1 MLTTLK
7 SIEELLASPI
17 DRAAPVE
24 LHWRGDKLDSASL
37 HDGKGGS
44 VSAPVVAGQ
53 PVLID
58 FPESAI
64 PRAWFERERES
75 YSLVAE
81 RRDLPRTIKAYLFGT
96 RDISKRNF
104 EKFRSEVLSSAGS
117 SPLVLMVGAGQKG
130 MGTEVLYDDPRILV
144 AAFDIYPS
152 PNTLFA
158 ADAHNIPLKDESVDA
173 VCVQAV
179 LEHVLEPSRAVSEI
193 LRVLKPG
200 GIVYA
205 ETPFMQQVHEGAAD
219 FTRFT
224 ELGHRWL
231 FRDFDEIE
239 RGAIGGPGLSV
250 YWSMKYFFRGLT
262 RSRKMANVLSVPFG
276 LLALLDRFMP
286 RAHILD
292 GANGVYFMGRK
303 AGRRLE
309 ARAIFDHYLGAQ

>member
-1 MLTTLK
+1 MLTTPK
-7 SIEELLASPI
+7 SIEEMLTSPV
-17 DRAAPVE
+17 DCSAPVE
-24 LHWRGDKLDSASL
+24 LHWRDDSVADVSL
-37 HDGKGGS
+37 HDGKGGT
-44 VSAPVVAGQ
+44 VSAPLVGGQ

-58 FPESAI
+58 FAESAI
-64 PRAWFERERES
+64 PRVWFERERAS

-96 RDISKRNF
+96 HDISKRNF
-104 EKFRSEVLSSAGS
+104 EKFRSEVVSSAGPS
-117 SPLVLMVGAGQKG
+117 ALVLMVGAGQKG
-130 MGTEVLYDDPRILV
+130 MGTEVLYDDPGILV

-152 PNTLFA
+152 PYTLFA
-158 ADAHNIPLKDESVDA
+158 ADAHSIPLKDECVDA

-179 LEHVLEPSRAVSEI
+179 LEHVLEPSRVVSEI
-193 LRVLKPG
+193 LRILKPG

-262 RSRKMANVLSVPFG
+262 RSRKIANILSVPFG

-286 RAHILD
+286 RAHVLD

-303 AGRRLE
+303 TGRRLE
-309 ARAIFDHYLGAQ
+309 AREVFGRYLGAQ